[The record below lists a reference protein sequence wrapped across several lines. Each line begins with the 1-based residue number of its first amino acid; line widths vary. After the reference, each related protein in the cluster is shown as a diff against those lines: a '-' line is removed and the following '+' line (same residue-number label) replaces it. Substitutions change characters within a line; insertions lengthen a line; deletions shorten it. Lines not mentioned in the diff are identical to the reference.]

1 MRMARLFFT
10 RYRTHRLS
18 AARLLASTSAQFA
31 QRTEHLSRL
40 PDPLHNVV
48 SPPPPPPGIASQ
60 PPGFASAPPPIASP
74 PSELPPRRRWE
85 SPPPVPGVA
94 SARPAMAQTRVGKRR
109 DGRMNITI
117 THHQRWLYA
126 ERVLDLWLIQVD
138 VSLCYNLKKWR
149 TRKSKLIYCLY
160 KTRVNWIAAGR
171 VL

>member
-94 SARPAMAQTRVGKRR
+94 SARPAMAQTRVGKR
-109 DGRMNITI
+109 
-117 THHQRWLYA
+117 
-126 ERVLDLWLIQVD
+126 VLDLWLIQVD